1 LSHSSSYKS
10 READTLYWMAA
21 GRLVFAHCYGAT
33 QLIHSQVK
41 APLKV
46 QRPFYPEGPGICHS
60 VILHTAGG
68 VVGRDRLS
76 LPPETQ
82 CNRLSTTAARF
93 IAVIG
98 YKQDKAFRC
107 VDADACLELP
117 KKQLCLMVQFTG
129 KTE

>member
-1 LSHSSSYKS
+1 VKQ
-10 READTLYWMAA
+10 TLPTGWH
-21 GRLVFAHCYGAT
+21 GSLDLVFAHCYGAT

-68 VVGRDRLS
+68 WWGRSPLSQFHLKPNATALVQQLPVG
-76 LPPETQ
+76 
-82 CNRLSTTAARF
+82 F

-98 YKQDKAFRC
+98 YKQDKHSDASGRRC
-107 VDADACLELP
+107 LFG
-117 KKQLCLMVQFTG
+117 MVAQRNNCV
-129 KTE
+129 